1 MTSAEPDLR
10 FVHAADLHLGGR
22 RWLRTRPT
30 DRAIAERVRLADR
43 LALGALVDLCLTE
56 RADLLLCAGD
66 IIDGW
71 CRDHGVGLW
80 LVRELLRLRD
90 ARCEVALVFGNHD
103 VRTRVLRPLLL
114 PDHTRTLGLSGPETR
129 VVDRLGVAIH
139 GWSFPEPAEQGDVAD
154 RYPEP
159 LADLFNVGLL
169 HTSAEGRRGHAR
181 YAPCSRRALRRHG
194 YDYWALGH
202 VHAREVVAQSPWIV
216 FPGNLQGRGAREP
229 GPKGATV
236 VRAAGGRVA
245 SVEHRSLDAV
255 RFETVEADASEA
267 ERFDDVL
274 RAAGRAIERVVIHAE
289 GRPVIVRLVLIG
301 EAGAALTLEVPPTRR
316 RAAFRAVAAGLGAGA
331 ACIDEIRLDVG
342 SWSMDLAA

>member
-1 MTSAEPDLR
+1 
-10 FVHAADLHLGGR
+10 
-22 RWLRTRPT
+22 
-30 DRAIAERVRLADR
+30 
-43 LALGALVDLCLTE
+43 
-56 RADLLLCAGD
+56 
-66 IIDGW
+66 
-71 CRDHGVGLW
+71 
-80 LVRELLRLRD
+80 
-90 ARCEVALVFGNHD
+90 
-103 VRTRVLRPLLL
+103 
-114 PDHTRTLGLSGPETR
+114 
-129 VVDRLGVAIH
+129 
-139 GWSFPEPAEQGDVAD
+139 
-154 RYPEP
+154 
-159 LADLFNVGLL
+159 
-169 HTSAEGRRGHAR
+169 
-181 YAPCSRRALRRHG
+181 
-194 YDYWALGH
+194 

-342 SWSMDLAA
+342 SWSIDLAA